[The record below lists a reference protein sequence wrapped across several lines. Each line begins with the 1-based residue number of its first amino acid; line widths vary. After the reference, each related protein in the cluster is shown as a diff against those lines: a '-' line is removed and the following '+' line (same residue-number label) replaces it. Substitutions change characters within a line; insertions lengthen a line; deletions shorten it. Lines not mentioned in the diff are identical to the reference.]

1 MFSPAG
7 VSRSYTDLFEGPFMV
22 FLNQDS
28 ASRGRPKAPEGLAA
42 LPESRSVSREFDFA
56 LKLWRGKRKKEVCKQ
71 TRRPPGEPVSNSRP
85 IKASLLVPARLSG
98 GH

>member
-28 ASRGRPKAPEGLAA
+28 ASRGRPKAPEGLAT
-42 LPESRSVSREFDFA
+42 LPENRSVSREFDFA
-56 LKLWRGKRKKEVCKQ
+56 LKLWRGKRKKRCVNKHAA
-71 TRRPPGEPVSNSRP
+71 RL
-85 IKASLLVPARLSG
+85 ASLFPIPARLKRPCWCRRG
-98 GH
+98 